1 MTLRDLCGPCMNG
14 QCTGPG
20 HGGTCEHEC
29 HRRPSPDGTPSSGGK
44 KFTVQRNGFE
54 VEMAWVDEVNFHK
67 NGDALFAPED
77 AVTLGEALILIGR
90 KAQQEKEKSHD

>member
-1 MTLRDLCGPCMNG
+1 VNG

-20 HGGTCEHEC
+20 YGGICEHEC
-29 HRRPSPDGTPSSGGK
+29 HKQPDPKGVPSSGGK

-54 VEMAWVDEVNFHK
+54 VEMAWVDEVNFYK

-90 KAQQEKEKSHD
+90 KAQQEEEKNRG